1 MPKVKAKFGGHL
13 VAKPPSLEASHLEV
27 AKTLSKYHVQVSNPI
42 LKGRYTKL
50 EEGVNWKGAKYGG
63 RPTKREGVMLY
74 REDTSKVEEPPYN
87 EGASIFM
94 EVPPNVEER
103 YIYLEDVNA
112 LKEGASQY

>member
-1 MPKVKAKFGGHL
+1 MV
-13 VAKPPSLEASHLEV
+13 
-27 AKTLSKYHVQVSNPI
+27 
-42 LKGRYTKL
+42 
-50 EEGVNWKGAKYGG
+50 
-63 RPTKREGVMLY
+63 GVMLY
-74 REDTSKVEEPPYN
+74 REDTSKLEALSWLVEGAKVEEPPYN